1 MKGFYINACPPN
13 IPQVFKESLSS
24 KKLSDQCIAVYK
36 QGFQL
41 SANNLKIV
49 GWFIYDGKL
58 NNIESLSN
66 DLDED
71 GFQALDNI
79 EFGVYSGI
87 FYTSG
92 ESYFFQDNLGLNFHY
107 LHINEN
113 EIIIAPT
120 IKAIEDS
127 AQLKVSTLHESF
139 LSKRGHLFGS
149 CTKYQNVT
157 CLPLGA
163 IVALSN
169 GKIVKQRKLSEI
181 IKKTHRSLE
190 CIPSMIRALIENI
203 PEEQRSLALS
213 GGFDSRLIISQSK
226 MKSGYCY
233 GPEDSADR
241 PIARQFKSDFDNFH
255 EFEFDQNPA
264 TEIEAQ
270 IFYDLVES
278 PQQYNDPQFINA
290 YQTASKLT
298 NESDF
303 FFDGYL
309 GDVFQRGTYLY
320 FPGVLG
326 ELYRFFPSLYK
337 ISPFNAEQLLRRRYS
352 NLNKEEF
359 IALYESFCCET
370 QNLNLPDYNK
380 VILYEAFYARGRRF
394 ISRGA
399 LSINGCFKE
408 VVPVFMLPALQ
419 SIFAA
424 QNYHDAV
431 SFKNIKKIWKEVDL
445 NYKTKKF
452 ENGYSLETPSFMMPK
467 LALLYRLLI
476 HFVPGFQNYSTS
488 NKK

>member
-1 MKGFYINACPPN
+1 MKGFYINTCPPN
-13 IPQVFKESLSS
+13 IPQVFQESLSS
-24 KKLSDQCIAVYK
+24 KQISDQCIAVYK
-36 QGFQL
+36 QDFEL
-41 SANNLKIV
+41 SANNLNMV

-58 NNIESLSN
+58 NNIEALSN
-66 DLDED
+66 DLEKV
-71 GFQALDNI
+71 GFQVLDNI
-79 EFGVYSGI
+79 EFGVYSGV
-87 FYTSG
+87 FYSSD
-92 ESYFFQDNLGLNFHY
+92 ESYFFQDNFGLNFHY
-107 LHINEN
+107 LHINES

-149 CTKYQNVT
+149 CTKYQKVT

-163 IVALSN
+163 IVALSS
-169 GKIVKQRKLSEI
+169 GEIVKQKKISEI
-181 IKKTHRSLE
+181 IRTTQSSLE
-190 CIPSMIRALIENI
+190 CIPGMTRSLIDKI
-203 PEEQRSLALS
+203 PEESRCLALS
-213 GGFDSRLIISQSK
+213 GGFDSRLILSQSK

-233 GPEDSADR
+233 GPESSADR
-241 PIARQFKSDFDNFH
+241 PIARQFKGDFDNFH
-255 EFEFDQNPA
+255 EFEFDLNPA
-264 TEIEAQ
+264 SENEAQ
-270 IFYDLVES
+270 VFSDLVES
-278 PQQYNDPQFINA
+278 PEQYNDAQFINA
-290 YQTASKLT
+290 YHTAFKLT
-298 NESDF
+298 KESDF

-337 ISPFNAEQLLRRRYS
+337 ILPFNAKQLLKRRYS

-359 IALYESFCCET
+359 TALYESFCSET
-370 QNLNLPDYNK
+370 QDLNLSDYNK
-380 VILYEAFYARGRRF
+380 VILYEAFFARGRRY

-408 VVPVFMLPALQ
+408 VIPVFMHPSLQ

-452 ENGYSLETPSFMMPK
+452 ENGYSLNTPSFMMPK